1 MDGWMDGLARI
12 RSVEERGEREKRG
25 GGIRREEEG
34 GRGRVNHGLVSYR
47 TVSLLSCHQTRRDRS

>member
-12 RSVEERGEREKRG
+12 RSVGEREKRG
-25 GGIRREEEG
+25 GGIRREAEG
-34 GRGRVNHGLVSYR
+34 GRGRVNHGVVSYR